1 MVSGN
6 LFVSVILPVKFK
18 EEVLYLLPDSFLHY
32 NSPTAADETCAS
44 TRTTAADE
52 TTSATGTTAA
62 TETTAATGTTA
73 ATETTAAT
81 GTTAANGTAAATG
94 ITAANGASD
103 AAGANA
109 AGGCTVAPGTR
120 VRVHFGKREM
130 IGVVRGFRYADRGE
144 VPLERLGKP
153 LEYKEIDGVVELP
166 AIKREQLEF
175 WQLLADYYLC
185 TVGEV
190 YKAAY
195 PALAVRQESVK
206 SRKSPEL
213 FLERISFFPEGIS
226 QHADGHPEQQHADG
240 HPEQQHAGGHPE
252 LHRADECPEPHHAEG
267 YPEQQHAD
275 EQSEQL
281 HGDGHSAPLGTAP
294 LGTEPQRLPMLSQRQ
309 QGAFDEI
316 RAHFGS
322 GKRPVLLHGAT
333 GSGKTEIYVKLA
345 QEVLAKGKNVLFMVP
360 EIALSK
366 ELESRLKGYFGE
378 RLLLFHSKVTAAQKH
393 FVHSVVLQAEGN
405 SPVVVLGTR
414 SSLFLPFAQ
423 LGLVIVDEE
432 HDPSYKQSDPAPR
445 YNARDAAVLLA
456 SIYGAHLIMG
466 SATPSFESLYN
477 VSIKKY
483 ARVMLPFRYFGAPAP
498 DVEIID
504 TIKARRVGE
513 MKGSFSQKLINAL
526 KENMEQG
533 GQALVFR
540 NRRSYSPMVQCD
552 NCGQIPKCPHC
563 NVSLSYHRYNNTLRC
578 HYCDY
583 TSLFSSRCPQ
593 CSSGEL
599 VARGAGTERVEE
611 ELRELLPLARIERF
625 DADVAESKREEERI
639 ISSFAKG
646 EIDILVGTQ
655 MLSKGFDFEK
665 LSLVAL
671 LQADTVLGMEDFR
684 ADERALQ
691 LFTQLIG
698 RSGRRGIRGKMLIQS
713 AQKNHPIFKI
723 FKLDTLFPDSSA
735 LLDERREFRF
745 APYVRMVKIT
755 LRHRTM
761 EELERLTAAVA
772 AIQVP
777 CLEITGP
784 FVPGLERLRG
794 EWQRAFY
801 VKFARDSRL
810 SHNKRVLMERLEA
823 LNAPNSI
830 VVDVDPY

>member
-32 NSPTAADETCAS
+32 NSPTAANV
-44 TRTTAADE
+44 TAAGE
-52 TTSATGTTAA
+52 YK
-62 TETTAATGTTA
+62 
-73 ATETTAAT
+73 
-81 GTTAANGTAAATG
+81 
-94 ITAANGASD
+94 
-103 AAGANA
+103 
-109 AGGCTVAPGTR
+109 VAPGTR
-120 VRVHFGKREM
+120 VKVHFGKREM

-153 LEYKEIDGVVELP
+153 LEYKEIDGVVVLP

-213 FLERISFFPEGIS
+213 FLERISFSPQGIS
-226 QHADGHPEQQHADG
+226 Q
-240 HPEQQHAGGHPE
+240 
-252 LHRADECPEPHHAEG
+252 
-267 YPEQQHAD
+267 
-275 EQSEQL
+275 
-281 HGDGHSAPLGTAP
+281 
-294 LGTEPQRLPMLSQRQ
+294 QRLPMLSQRQ

-393 FVHSVVLQAEGN
+393 FVHSVVLQAGGN

-456 SIYGAHLIMG
+456 SIYGAHLVMG

-639 ISSFAKG
+639 IGSFAKG

>member
-1 MVSGN
+1 MVSDN

-73 ATETTAAT
+73 ATETAAATETNAENETTAATETAAT
-81 GTTAANGTAAATG
+81 GT
-94 ITAANGASD
+94 TAANGASD
-103 AAGANA
+103 AAGANGA
-109 AGGCTVAPGTR
+109 SDAGGCKVAPGTR

-213 FLERISFFPEGIS
+213 FLERISFSPEGIS
-226 QHADGHPEQQHADG
+226 Q
-240 HPEQQHAGGHPE
+240 
-252 LHRADECPEPHHAEG
+252 
-267 YPEQQHAD
+267 
-275 EQSEQL
+275 
-281 HGDGHSAPLGTAP
+281 
-294 LGTEPQRLPMLSQRQ
+294 QRLPMLSQRQ

-345 QEVLAKGKNVLFMVP
+345 QEVLAKGKNVLYMVP

-393 FVHSVVLQAEGN
+393 FVHSVVLQAGGN

-456 SIYGAHLIMG
+456 SIYGAHLVMG

-611 ELRELLPLARIERF
+611 ELRELLPLARRERF

>member
-32 NSPTAADETCAS
+32 NSPTAA
-44 TRTTAADE
+44 
-52 TTSATGTTAA
+52 
-62 TETTAATGTTA
+62 TE
-73 ATETTAAT
+73 
-81 GTTAANGTAAATG
+81 
-94 ITAANGASD
+94 
-103 AAGANA
+103 NA
-109 AGGCTVAPGTR
+109 AGGCKVAPGTR
-120 VRVHFGKREM
+120 VSVHFGKREM

-144 VPLERLGKP
+144 VPLERLGKT

-175 WQLLADYYLC
+175 WQVLADYYLC

-213 FLERISFFPEGIS
+213 FLERISFSPEGIS
-226 QHADGHPEQQHADG
+226 Q
-240 HPEQQHAGGHPE
+240 
-252 LHRADECPEPHHAEG
+252 
-267 YPEQQHAD
+267 
-275 EQSEQL
+275 
-281 HGDGHSAPLGTAP
+281 
-294 LGTEPQRLPMLSQRQ
+294 QRLPMLSQRQ

-393 FVHSVVLQAEGN
+393 FVHSVVLQAGGN

>member
-32 NSPTAADETCAS
+32 NSPTAANVT
-44 TRTTAADE
+44 
-52 TTSATGTTAA
+52 
-62 TETTAATGTTA
+62 
-73 ATETTAAT
+73 
-81 GTTAANGTAAATG
+81 
-94 ITAANGASD
+94 
-103 AAGANA
+103 A
-109 AGGCTVAPGTR
+109 AGGCKVAPGTR

-153 LEYKEIDGVVELP
+153 LEYKQIDGVVELP

-213 FLERISFFPEGIS
+213 FLERISFSPQGIS
-226 QHADGHPEQQHADG
+226 QRADGHPEQQHADG
-240 HPEQQHAGGHPE
+240 C
-252 LHRADECPEPHHAEG
+252 L
-267 YPEQQHAD
+267 
-275 EQSEQL
+275 
-281 HGDGHSAPLGTAP
+281 
-294 LGTEPQRLPMLSQRQ
+294 EPQRLPMLSQRQ

-393 FVHSVVLQAEGN
+393 FVHSVVLQAGGN

-639 ISSFAKG
+639 IGSFAKG

>member
-18 EEVLYLLPDSFLHY
+18 EEVLYFLPDSFLHY

-52 TTSATGTTAA
+52 TT
-62 TETTAATGTTA
+62 
-73 ATETTAAT
+73 AAT
-81 GTTAANGTAAATG
+81 GTTAANGTAAATETSAANG
-94 ITAANGASD
+94 TTSATGTTAANGASD
-103 AAGANA
+103 AAGVNA
-109 AGGCTVAPGTR
+109 AGGCKVAPGTR

-213 FLERISFFPEGIS
+213 FLERISFSPEGIS
-226 QHADGHPEQQHADG
+226 Q
-240 HPEQQHAGGHPE
+240 
-252 LHRADECPEPHHAEG
+252 
-267 YPEQQHAD
+267 
-275 EQSEQL
+275 QL
-281 HGDGHSAPLGTAP
+281 
-294 LGTEPQRLPMLSQRQ
+294 LPMLSQRQ

-393 FVHSVVLQAEGN
+393 FVHSVVLQAGGN

>member
-32 NSPTAADETCAS
+32 NSPTTADE
-44 TRTTAADE
+44 
-52 TTSATGTTAA
+52 
-62 TETTAATGTTA
+62 
-73 ATETTAAT
+73 
-81 GTTAANGTAAATG
+81 TTAANGTAAATG
-94 ITAANGASD
+94 TTAANGASD
-103 AAGANA
+103 AAGASA
-109 AGGCTVAPGTR
+109 AGEYKVAPGTR

-213 FLERISFFPEGIS
+213 FLERISFSPEGIS
-226 QHADGHPEQQHADG
+226 QHADGHPE
-240 HPEQQHAGGHPE
+240 
-252 LHRADECPEPHHAEG
+252 LHRADECSEPQHAGG
-267 YPEQQHAD
+267 YPEQQCAD

-281 HGDGHSAPLGTAP
+281 HCDGHSAPLGTAP
-294 LGTEPQRLPMLSQRQ
+294 LGTEPQLLPRLSQRQ

-322 GKRPVLLHGAT
+322 GQRPVLLHGAT

-393 FVHSVVLQAEGN
+393 FVHSVVLQAGGN

-456 SIYGAHLIMG
+456 SIYGAHLVMG

-639 ISSFAKG
+639 IGSFAKG

>member
-32 NSPTAADETCAS
+32 NSPTAADET
-44 TRTTAADE
+44 
-52 TTSATGTTAA
+52 
-62 TETTAATGTTA
+62 
-73 ATETTAAT
+73 
-81 GTTAANGTAAATG
+81 TAANGTASETETAATG
-94 ITAANGASD
+94 TTAANGASD
-103 AAGANA
+103 AAGANGASA
-109 AGGCTVAPGTR
+109 AGECTVAPGTR
-120 VRVHFGKREM
+120 VKVHFGKREM

-213 FLERISFFPEGIS
+213 FLERISFSPEGIS
-226 QHADGHPEQQHADG
+226 P
-240 HPEQQHAGGHPE
+240 
-252 LHRADECPEPHHAEG
+252 
-267 YPEQQHAD
+267 
-275 EQSEQL
+275 QL
-281 HGDGHSAPLGTAP
+281 
-294 LGTEPQRLPMLSQRQ
+294 LPRLSQRQ

-393 FVHSVVLQAEGN
+393 FVHSVVLQAGGN

-639 ISSFAKG
+639 IGSFAKG

>member
-32 NSPTAADETCAS
+32 NSPTAA
-44 TRTTAADE
+44 
-52 TTSATGTTAA
+52 
-62 TETTAATGTTA
+62 TE
-73 ATETTAAT
+73 
-81 GTTAANGTAAATG
+81 
-94 ITAANGASD
+94 
-103 AAGANA
+103 NA
-109 AGGCTVAPGTR
+109 AGGCKVAPGTR

-213 FLERISFFPEGIS
+213 FLERISFSPQRIS
-226 QHADGHPEQQHADG
+226 QHADG

-252 LHRADECPEPHHAEG
+252 LHRADECPEPQHAEG
-267 YPEQQHAD
+267 YPEQQCAD

-281 HGDGHSAPLGTAP
+281 HGDGHSAP

-316 RAHFGS
+316 RAHFGA

-393 FVHSVVLQAEGN
+393 FVHSVVLQAGGN

>member
-1 MVSGN
+1 
-6 LFVSVILPVKFK
+6 
-18 EEVLYLLPDSFLHY
+18 
-32 NSPTAADETCAS
+32 
-44 TRTTAADE
+44 
-52 TTSATGTTAA
+52 
-62 TETTAATGTTA
+62 
-73 ATETTAAT
+73 
-81 GTTAANGTAAATG
+81 
-94 ITAANGASD
+94 
-103 AAGANA
+103 
-109 AGGCTVAPGTR
+109 
-120 VRVHFGKREM
+120 
-130 IGVVRGFRYADRGE
+130 
-144 VPLERLGKP
+144 
-153 LEYKEIDGVVELP
+153 
-166 AIKREQLEF
+166 
-175 WQLLADYYLC
+175 
-185 TVGEV
+185 
-190 YKAAY
+190 
-195 PALAVRQESVK
+195 
-206 SRKSPEL
+206 
-213 FLERISFFPEGIS
+213 
-226 QHADGHPEQQHADG
+226 
-240 HPEQQHAGGHPE
+240 
-252 LHRADECPEPHHAEG
+252 
-267 YPEQQHAD
+267 
-275 EQSEQL
+275 
-281 HGDGHSAPLGTAP
+281 
-294 LGTEPQRLPMLSQRQ
+294 MLSQRQ

-393 FVHSVVLQAEGN
+393 FVHSVVLQAGGN

-456 SIYGAHLIMG
+456 SIYGAHLVMG

-483 ARVMLPFRYFGAPAP
+483 ARVMLPCRYFGAPAP

>member
-32 NSPTAADETCAS
+32 NSPTAANVT
-44 TRTTAADE
+44 
-52 TTSATGTTAA
+52 
-62 TETTAATGTTA
+62 
-73 ATETTAAT
+73 
-81 GTTAANGTAAATG
+81 
-94 ITAANGASD
+94 
-103 AAGANA
+103 A

-213 FLERISFFPEGIS
+213 FLERISFSPEGIS
-226 QHADGHPEQQHADG
+226 P
-240 HPEQQHAGGHPE
+240 
-252 LHRADECPEPHHAEG
+252 
-267 YPEQQHAD
+267 
-275 EQSEQL
+275 QL
-281 HGDGHSAPLGTAP
+281 
-294 LGTEPQRLPMLSQRQ
+294 LPRLSQRQ

-393 FVHSVVLQAEGN
+393 FVHSVVLKAGGN

-639 ISSFAKG
+639 IGSFAKG

>member
-94 ITAANGASD
+94 TTAANGASD
-103 AAGANA
+103 AAGANGANA

-153 LEYKEIDGVVELP
+153 LEYKEIDEVVELP

-175 WQLLADYYLC
+175 WQVLADYYLC

-213 FLERISFFPEGIS
+213 FLERISFSPEGIS
-226 QHADGHPEQQHADG
+226 QHAEGHPEQQRADG
-240 HPEQQHAGGHPE
+240 HPEQ
-252 LHRADECPEPHHAEG
+252 HRA
-267 YPEQQHAD
+267 
-275 EQSEQL
+275 
-281 HGDGHSAPLGTAP
+281 DGHSAPLGTAP
-294 LGTEPQRLPMLSQRQ
+294 LGTEPQLLPMLSQRQ

-393 FVHSVVLQAEGN
+393 FVHSVVLQAGGN

-639 ISSFAKG
+639 IGSFAKG

>member
-32 NSPTAADETCAS
+32 NSPAAATETS
-44 TRTTAADE
+44 AANG
-52 TTSATGTTAA
+52 TTSATGT
-62 TETTAATGTTA
+62 
-73 ATETTAAT
+73 
-81 GTTAANGTAAATG
+81 
-94 ITAANGASD
+94 TAANGASD
-103 AAGANA
+103 AAGANGA
-109 AGGCTVAPGTR
+109 SDAGGCKVAPGTR

-144 VPLERLGKP
+144 VPFERLGKP

-175 WQLLADYYLC
+175 WQVLADYYLC

-213 FLERISFFPEGIS
+213 FLERISFSPEGIS
-226 QHADGHPEQQHADG
+226 QHADGHPEQHCVG
-240 HPEQQHAGGHPE
+240 
-252 LHRADECPEPHHAEG
+252 
-267 YPEQQHAD
+267 
-275 EQSEQL
+275 
-281 HGDGHSAPLGTAP
+281 GHSAPLGT
-294 LGTEPQRLPMLSQRQ
+294 EPQLLPMLSQRQ

-393 FVHSVVLQAEGN
+393 FVHSVVLQAGGN

-456 SIYGAHLIMG
+456 SIYGAHLVMG

>member
-32 NSPTAADETCAS
+32 NSPTAA
-44 TRTTAADE
+44 
-52 TTSATGTTAA
+52 
-62 TETTAATGTTA
+62 TE
-73 ATETTAAT
+73 
-81 GTTAANGTAAATG
+81 
-94 ITAANGASD
+94 
-103 AAGANA
+103 NA

-175 WQLLADYYLC
+175 WQVLADYYLC

-213 FLERISFFPEGIS
+213 FLERISFSPEGIS
-226 QHADGHPEQQHADG
+226 QHADGS
-240 HPEQQHAGGHPE
+240 
-252 LHRADECPEPHHAEG
+252 L
-267 YPEQQHAD
+267 
-275 EQSEQL
+275 
-281 HGDGHSAPLGTAP
+281 
-294 LGTEPQRLPMLSQRQ
+294 EPQRLPMLSQRQ

-322 GKRPVLLHGAT
+322 GKRPVLLHGAS

-393 FVHSVVLQAEGN
+393 FVHSVVLQAGGN

-639 ISSFAKG
+639 IGSFAKG

-823 LNAPNSI
+823 FNAPNSI

>member
-18 EEVLYLLPDSFLHY
+18 EEVLYLLPDSFLHS
-32 NSPTAADETCAS
+32 NSS
-44 TRTTAADE
+44 V
-52 TTSATGTTAA
+52 
-62 TETTAATGTTA
+62 
-73 ATETTAAT
+73 AAT

-103 AAGANA
+103 AAGANGA
-109 AGGCTVAPGTR
+109 SDAGGCTVAPGTR

-153 LEYKEIDGVVELP
+153 LEYKEIDGVVQLP

-206 SRKSPEL
+206 SRKSPVL
-213 FLERISFFPEGIS
+213 FLERISFSPLGIS
-226 QHADGHPEQQHADG
+226 QHADGS
-240 HPEQQHAGGHPE
+240 
-252 LHRADECPEPHHAEG
+252 L
-267 YPEQQHAD
+267 
-275 EQSEQL
+275 
-281 HGDGHSAPLGTAP
+281 
-294 LGTEPQRLPMLSQRQ
+294 EPQRLPMLSQRQ

-393 FVHSVVLQAEGN
+393 FVHSVVLQAGGN

-456 SIYGAHLIMG
+456 SIYGAHLVMG

-533 GQALVFR
+533 GQSLVFR

-777 CLEITGP
+777 CMEITGP

>member
-18 EEVLYLLPDSFLHY
+18 EEVLYLLPDSFLHS
-32 NSPTAADETCAS
+32 NSS
-44 TRTTAADE
+44 V
-52 TTSATGTTAA
+52 
-62 TETTAATGTTA
+62 
-73 ATETTAAT
+73 AAT

-103 AAGANA
+103 AAGAKGTSA

-130 IGVVRGFRYADRGE
+130 IGVVRGFRYSDRGE

-153 LEYKEIDGVVELP
+153 LEYKEIDGVVQLP

-206 SRKSPEL
+206 SRKSPVL
-213 FLERISFFPEGIS
+213 FLERISFSPLGIS
-226 QHADGHPEQQHADG
+226 Q
-240 HPEQQHAGGHPE
+240 
-252 LHRADECPEPHHAEG
+252 RADECPEP
-267 YPEQQHAD
+267 
-275 EQSEQL
+275 QL
-281 HGDGHSAPLGTAP
+281 
-294 LGTEPQRLPMLSQRQ
+294 LPRLSQRQ

-393 FVHSVVLQAEGN
+393 FVHSVVLQAGGN

-456 SIYGAHLIMG
+456 SIYGAHLVMG

-639 ISSFAKG
+639 IGSFAKG

>member
-18 EEVLYLLPDSFLHY
+18 EEVLYLLPDSFLHS
-32 NSPTAADETCAS
+32 NS
-44 TRTTAADE
+44 
-52 TTSATGTTAA
+52 SAAA
-62 TETTAATGTTA
+62 TE
-73 ATETTAAT
+73 
-81 GTTAANGTAAATG
+81 
-94 ITAANGASD
+94 
-103 AAGANA
+103 NA
-109 AGGCTVAPGTR
+109 AGGCKVAPGTR

-175 WQLLADYYLC
+175 WQVLADYYLC

-213 FLERISFFPEGIS
+213 FLERISFSPEGIS
-226 QHADGHPEQQHADG
+226 QHADGHPEQHCVG
-240 HPEQQHAGGHPE
+240 
-252 LHRADECPEPHHAEG
+252 
-267 YPEQQHAD
+267 
-275 EQSEQL
+275 
-281 HGDGHSAPLGTAP
+281 GHSAPLGT
-294 LGTEPQRLPMLSQRQ
+294 EPQLLPRLSQRQ

-393 FVHSVVLQAEGN
+393 FVHSVVLQAGGN

>member
-32 NSPTAADETCAS
+32 NSPTAAGECK
-44 TRTTAADE
+44 
-52 TTSATGTTAA
+52 
-62 TETTAATGTTA
+62 
-73 ATETTAAT
+73 
-81 GTTAANGTAAATG
+81 
-94 ITAANGASD
+94 
-103 AAGANA
+103 
-109 AGGCTVAPGTR
+109 VAPGTR

-144 VPLERLGKP
+144 VPLERQGKT
-153 LEYKEIDGVVELP
+153 LEYKEIDGIMELP

-213 FLERISFFPEGIS
+213 FLERISFSPEGIS
-226 QHADGHPEQQHADG
+226 Q
-240 HPEQQHAGGHPE
+240 
-252 LHRADECPEPHHAEG
+252 
-267 YPEQQHAD
+267 
-275 EQSEQL
+275 
-281 HGDGHSAPLGTAP
+281 
-294 LGTEPQRLPMLSQRQ
+294 QRLPMLSQRQ

-366 ELESRLKGYFGE
+366 ELESRLKGYFGD

-393 FVHSVVLQAEGN
+393 FVHSVVLQAGGN

-735 LLDERREFRF
+735 LLDERRDFRF

>member
-32 NSPTAADETCAS
+32 NSPTAADET
-44 TRTTAADE
+44 T
-52 TTSATGTTAA
+52 
-62 TETTAATGTTA
+62 
-73 ATETTAAT
+73 
-81 GTTAANGTAAATG
+81 
-94 ITAANGASD
+94 
-103 AAGANA
+103 
-109 AGGCTVAPGTR
+109 AGGCKVAPGTR

-175 WQLLADYYLC
+175 WQVLADYYLC

-206 SRKSPEL
+206 SRKSPVL
-213 FLERISFFPEGIS
+213 FLERISFSPLGIS
-226 QHADGHPEQQHADG
+226 QRADGHPEQQRADG
-240 HPEQQHAGGHPE
+240 QMGQQHTDGQTGQQC
-252 LHRADECPEPHHAEG
+252 ADGQTGRQHAEG
-267 YPEQQHAD
+267 YPEQQRAD

-281 HGDGHSAPLGTAP
+281 RGDGHSAPLGTAP
-294 LGTEPQRLPMLSQRQ
+294 LGTEPQLLPMLSQRQ

-393 FVHSVVLQAEGN
+393 FVHSVVLQAGGN

-639 ISSFAKG
+639 IGSFAKG

>member
-1 MVSGN
+1 M
-6 LFVSVILPVKFK
+6 SVILPVKFK
-18 EEVLYLLPDSFLHY
+18 EEVLYLLPDSFLHS
-32 NSPTAADETCAS
+32 NSSASATETAAATE
-44 TRTTAADE
+44 TTAE
-52 TTSATGTTAA
+52 N
-62 TETTAATGTTA
+62 ETTAATGTTA
-73 ATETTAAT
+73 ATETTAENE
-81 GTTAANGTAAATG
+81 TTAATE
-94 ITAANGASD
+94 
-103 AAGANA
+103 NA
-109 AGGCTVAPGTR
+109 AGECKVAPGTR

-213 FLERISFFPEGIS
+213 FLERISFSPEGIS
-226 QHADGHPEQQHADG
+226 QHAEGHPEQQRADG
-240 HPEQQHAGGHPE
+240 HPEQ
-252 LHRADECPEPHHAEG
+252 HRA
-267 YPEQQHAD
+267 
-275 EQSEQL
+275 
-281 HGDGHSAPLGTAP
+281 DGHSAPLGTAP
-294 LGTEPQRLPMLSQRQ
+294 LGTEPQLLPMLSQRQ

-345 QEVLAKGKNVLFMVP
+345 QEVLAKGKNVLYMVP

-393 FVHSVVLQAEGN
+393 FVHSVVLQAGGN

-456 SIYGAHLIMG
+456 SIYGAHLVMG

>member
-32 NSPTAADETCAS
+32 NSPTAANG
-44 TRTTAADE
+44 TAAE
-52 TTSATGTTAA
+52 T
-62 TETTAATGTTA
+62 ETAATGT
-73 ATETTAAT
+73 
-81 GTTAANGTAAATG
+81 
-94 ITAANGASD
+94 TAANGASD
-103 AAGANA
+103 AAGANGA
-109 AGGCTVAPGTR
+109 SDAGGCKVAPGTR

-175 WQLLADYYLC
+175 WQVLADYYLC

-213 FLERISFFPEGIS
+213 FLERISFSPEGIS
-226 QHADGHPEQQHADG
+226 Q
-240 HPEQQHAGGHPE
+240 
-252 LHRADECPEPHHAEG
+252 
-267 YPEQQHAD
+267 
-275 EQSEQL
+275 
-281 HGDGHSAPLGTAP
+281 
-294 LGTEPQRLPMLSQRQ
+294 QRLPMLSQRQ

-393 FVHSVVLQAEGN
+393 FVHSVVLQAGGN

-533 GQALVFR
+533 GQAIVFR

-639 ISSFAKG
+639 IGSFAKG

>member
-32 NSPTAADETCAS
+32 NSPTAANVT
-44 TRTTAADE
+44 
-52 TTSATGTTAA
+52 
-62 TETTAATGTTA
+62 
-73 ATETTAAT
+73 
-81 GTTAANGTAAATG
+81 
-94 ITAANGASD
+94 
-103 AAGANA
+103 A

-175 WQLLADYYLC
+175 WQVLADYYLC

-213 FLERISFFPEGIS
+213 FLERISFSPQRIS
-226 QHADGHPEQQHADG
+226 QHADGHPEQQHAG
-240 HPEQQHAGGHPE
+240 GQMGQQHTDGQTGQQC
-252 LHRADECPEPHHAEG
+252 ADG
-267 YPEQQHAD
+267 QTGRQYAD

-281 HGDGHSAPLGTAP
+281 HGDGHSAP

-393 FVHSVVLQAEGN
+393 FVHSVVLQAGGN

-810 SHNKRVLMERLEA
+810 SHNKRVLMERLDA

>member
-18 EEVLYLLPDSFLHY
+18 EEVLYLLPDSFLHS
-32 NSPTAADETCAS
+32 NSSVAATETA
-44 TRTTAADE
+44 
-52 TTSATGTTAA
+52 AA
-62 TETTAATGTTA
+62 TETTAEN
-73 ATETTAAT
+73 ETTAAT

-94 ITAANGASD
+94 TTAANGASD
-103 AAGANA
+103 AAGANGASA
-109 AGGCTVAPGTR
+109 AGGCKVAPGTR

-213 FLERISFFPEGIS
+213 FLERISFSPEGIS
-226 QHADGHPEQQHADG
+226 Q
-240 HPEQQHAGGHPE
+240 
-252 LHRADECPEPHHAEG
+252 
-267 YPEQQHAD
+267 
-275 EQSEQL
+275 
-281 HGDGHSAPLGTAP
+281 
-294 LGTEPQRLPMLSQRQ
+294 QRLPMLSQRQ

-316 RAHFGS
+316 RAHFRS

-345 QEVLAKGKNVLFMVP
+345 QEVLAKGKNVLFLVP

-393 FVHSVVLQAEGN
+393 FVHSVVLQAGGN

-533 GQALVFR
+533 GQSLVFR

-735 LLDERREFRF
+735 LLNERREFRF

>member
-18 EEVLYLLPDSFLHY
+18 EEVLYLLADSFLHY
-32 NSPTAADETCAS
+32 NSPTAANVT
-44 TRTTAADE
+44 
-52 TTSATGTTAA
+52 
-62 TETTAATGTTA
+62 
-73 ATETTAAT
+73 
-81 GTTAANGTAAATG
+81 
-94 ITAANGASD
+94 
-103 AAGANA
+103 A

-175 WQLLADYYLC
+175 WQVLADYYLC

-213 FLERISFFPEGIS
+213 FLERISFSPQRIS
-226 QHADGHPEQQHADG
+226 QHADGHPEQQHAG
-240 HPEQQHAGGHPE
+240 GQMGQQHTDGQTGQQC
-252 LHRADECPEPHHAEG
+252 ADGQTGRQRAEG
-267 YPEQQHAD
+267 YPEQQCAD

-393 FVHSVVLQAEGN
+393 FVHSVVLQAGGN

-483 ARVMLPFRYFGAPAP
+483 AGVMLPFRYFGAPAP

-533 GQALVFR
+533 RQALVFR

-639 ISSFAKG
+639 IGSFAKG

-713 AQKNHPIFKI
+713 AQKDHPIFKI

>member
-32 NSPTAADETCAS
+32 NSPTAA
-44 TRTTAADE
+44 
-52 TTSATGTTAA
+52 
-62 TETTAATGTTA
+62 
-73 ATETTAAT
+73 
-81 GTTAANGTAAATG
+81 
-94 ITAANGASD
+94 
-103 AAGANA
+103 
-109 AGGCTVAPGTR
+109 GGCKVAPGTR

-175 WQLLADYYLC
+175 WQVLADYYLC

-213 FLERISFFPEGIS
+213 FLERISFSPEGIS
-226 QHADGHPEQQHADG
+226 QHAG
-240 HPEQQHAGGHPE
+240 
-252 LHRADECPEPHHAEG
+252 G
-267 YPEQQHAD
+267 YPEQQCAD

-281 HGDGHSAPLGTAP
+281 HGDGHSAPLGTE
-294 LGTEPQRLPMLSQRQ
+294 LQLLPMLSQRQ

-393 FVHSVVLQAEGN
+393 FVHSVVLQAGGN

-533 GQALVFR
+533 GQSLVFR

-639 ISSFAKG
+639 IGSFAKG

>member
-32 NSPTAADETCAS
+32 NSPTAA
-44 TRTTAADE
+44 
-52 TTSATGTTAA
+52 
-62 TETTAATGTTA
+62 
-73 ATETTAAT
+73 
-81 GTTAANGTAAATG
+81 
-94 ITAANGASD
+94 
-103 AAGANA
+103 
-109 AGGCTVAPGTR
+109 GGCKVAPGTR

-175 WQLLADYYLC
+175 WQVLADYYLC

-213 FLERISFFPEGIS
+213 FLERISFSPEGIS
-226 QHADGHPEQQHADG
+226 Q
-240 HPEQQHAGGHPE
+240 
-252 LHRADECPEPHHAEG
+252 RADECPEP
-267 YPEQQHAD
+267 
-275 EQSEQL
+275 QL
-281 HGDGHSAPLGTAP
+281 
-294 LGTEPQRLPMLSQRQ
+294 LPRLSQRQ

-393 FVHSVVLQAEGN
+393 FVHSVVLQAGGN

>member
-32 NSPTAADETCAS
+32 NSPTAANVT
-44 TRTTAADE
+44 
-52 TTSATGTTAA
+52 
-62 TETTAATGTTA
+62 
-73 ATETTAAT
+73 
-81 GTTAANGTAAATG
+81 
-94 ITAANGASD
+94 
-103 AAGANA
+103 A
-109 AGGCTVAPGTR
+109 AGGCKVAPGTR

-153 LEYKEIDGVVELP
+153 LEYKEIDGGVELP

-175 WQLLADYYLC
+175 WQVLADYYLC

-213 FLERISFFPEGIS
+213 FLERISFSPEGIS
-226 QHADGHPEQQHADG
+226 QHAD
-240 HPEQQHAGGHPE
+240 
-252 LHRADECPEPHHAEG
+252 ECPEP
-267 YPEQQHAD
+267 
-275 EQSEQL
+275 QL
-281 HGDGHSAPLGTAP
+281 
-294 LGTEPQRLPMLSQRQ
+294 LPRLSQRQ

-393 FVHSVVLQAEGN
+393 FVHSVVLQAGGN

-639 ISSFAKG
+639 IGSFAKG

>member
-32 NSPTAADETCAS
+32 NSPTAA
-44 TRTTAADE
+44 
-52 TTSATGTTAA
+52 
-62 TETTAATGTTA
+62 
-73 ATETTAAT
+73 
-81 GTTAANGTAAATG
+81 
-94 ITAANGASD
+94 
-103 AAGANA
+103 
-109 AGGCTVAPGTR
+109 GGCKVAPGTR

-175 WQLLADYYLC
+175 WQVLADYYLC

-213 FLERISFFPEGIS
+213 FLERISFSPQGIS
-226 QHADGHPEQQHADG
+226 QHADECPEPQHAEGHPEQQHADG
-240 HPEQQHAGGHPE
+240 H
-252 LHRADECPEPHHAEG
+252 
-267 YPEQQHAD
+267 
-275 EQSEQL
+275 S
-281 HGDGHSAPLGTAP
+281 AP
-294 LGTEPQRLPMLSQRQ
+294 LGTEPQLLPRLSQRQ

-393 FVHSVVLQAEGN
+393 FVHSVVLQAGGN

-639 ISSFAKG
+639 IGSFAKG

>member
-32 NSPTAADETCAS
+32 NSPTAA
-44 TRTTAADE
+44 
-52 TTSATGTTAA
+52 
-62 TETTAATGTTA
+62 TE
-73 ATETTAAT
+73 
-81 GTTAANGTAAATG
+81 
-94 ITAANGASD
+94 
-103 AAGANA
+103 NA
-109 AGGCTVAPGTR
+109 AGGCTLAPGTR

-175 WQLLADYYLC
+175 WQVLADYYLC

-206 SRKSPEL
+206 SRKSPVL
-213 FLERISFFPEGIS
+213 FLERISFSPQGIS
-226 QHADGHPEQQHADG
+226 QRADGHPEQQHADG
-240 HPEQQHAGGHPE
+240 C
-252 LHRADECPEPHHAEG
+252 L
-267 YPEQQHAD
+267 
-275 EQSEQL
+275 
-281 HGDGHSAPLGTAP
+281 
-294 LGTEPQRLPMLSQRQ
+294 EPQRLPMLSQRQ

-393 FVHSVVLQAEGN
+393 FVHSVVLQAGGN

>member
-1 MVSGN
+1 MMSGN

-18 EEVLYLLPDSFLHY
+18 EEVLYLLPDSFLHS
-32 NSPTAADETCAS
+32 NSS
-44 TRTTAADE
+44 V
-52 TTSATGTTAA
+52 AA
-62 TETTAATGTTA
+62 TETAAA
-73 ATETTAAT
+73 I
-81 GTTAANGTAAATG
+81 GTAAATETAAATG
-94 ITAANGASD
+94 TTAANGASD
-103 AAGANA
+103 AAGANGASA

-213 FLERISFFPEGIS
+213 FLERISFSPEGIS
-226 QHADGHPEQQHADG
+226 QHADGHPEQ
-240 HPEQQHAGGHPE
+240 
-252 LHRADECPEPHHAEG
+252 HRA
-267 YPEQQHAD
+267 
-275 EQSEQL
+275 
-281 HGDGHSAPLGTAP
+281 DGHSAPLGT
-294 LGTEPQRLPMLSQRQ
+294 EPQLLPMLSQRQ

-393 FVHSVVLQAEGN
+393 FVHSVVLQAGGN

-445 YNARDAAVLLA
+445 YNARDAAVLLT

-671 LQADTVLGMEDFR
+671 LQADTILGMEDFR

-810 SHNKRVLMERLEA
+810 SHNKRVLMERLDA

>member
-1 MVSGN
+1 MVSDN

-32 NSPTAADETCAS
+32 NSPTAADVT
-44 TRTTAADE
+44 
-52 TTSATGTTAA
+52 
-62 TETTAATGTTA
+62 
-73 ATETTAAT
+73 
-81 GTTAANGTAAATG
+81 
-94 ITAANGASD
+94 
-103 AAGANA
+103 A
-109 AGGCTVAPGTR
+109 AGGCKVAPGTR
-120 VRVHFGKREM
+120 VSVHFGKREM

-213 FLERISFFPEGIS
+213 FLERISFSPEGIS
-226 QHADGHPEQQHADG
+226 
-240 HPEQQHAGGHPE
+240 QHAGGHPE
-252 LHRADECPEPHHAEG
+252 LHRADECPEPHHADG
-267 YPEQQHAD
+267 HPEQQCAD

-393 FVHSVVLQAEGN
+393 FVHSVVLQAGGN

>member
-32 NSPTAADETCAS
+32 NSPTAA
-44 TRTTAADE
+44 
-52 TTSATGTTAA
+52 
-62 TETTAATGTTA
+62 TE
-73 ATETTAAT
+73 
-81 GTTAANGTAAATG
+81 
-94 ITAANGASD
+94 
-103 AAGANA
+103 NA

-120 VRVHFGKREM
+120 VKVHFGKREM

-175 WQLLADYYLC
+175 WQVLADYYLC

-213 FLERISFFPEGIS
+213 FLERISFSPEGIS
-226 QHADGHPEQQHADG
+226 QHAGGQPEQHCV
-240 HPEQQHAGGHPE
+240 GGH
-252 LHRADECPEPHHAEG
+252 
-267 YPEQQHAD
+267 
-275 EQSEQL
+275 S
-281 HGDGHSAPLGTAP
+281 AP

-393 FVHSVVLQAEGN
+393 FVHSVVLQAGGN

-456 SIYGAHLIMG
+456 SIYGAHLVMG

-639 ISSFAKG
+639 IGSFAKG

>member
-32 NSPTAADETCAS
+32 NSPTAADET
-44 TRTTAADE
+44 
-52 TTSATGTTAA
+52 
-62 TETTAATGTTA
+62 
-73 ATETTAAT
+73 
-81 GTTAANGTAAATG
+81 TAANGTAAATG
-94 ITAANGASD
+94 TTAANGASD
-103 AAGANA
+103 VAGASA
-109 AGGCTVAPGTR
+109 AGGCKVAPGTR

-144 VPLERLGKP
+144 VPLERLGKS
-153 LEYKEIDGVVELP
+153 LEYKEIDGVVGLP

-213 FLERISFFPEGIS
+213 FLERISFSPLGIS
-226 QHADGHPEQQHADG
+226 Q
-240 HPEQQHAGGHPE
+240 
-252 LHRADECPEPHHAEG
+252 RADECPEP
-267 YPEQQHAD
+267 
-275 EQSEQL
+275 QL
-281 HGDGHSAPLGTAP
+281 
-294 LGTEPQRLPMLSQRQ
+294 LPRLSQRQ

-393 FVHSVVLQAEGN
+393 FVHSVVLQAGGN

-526 KENMEQG
+526 KENTEQG

>member
-32 NSPTAADETCAS
+32 NSPTAA
-44 TRTTAADE
+44 
-52 TTSATGTTAA
+52 
-62 TETTAATGTTA
+62 TE
-73 ATETTAAT
+73 
-81 GTTAANGTAAATG
+81 
-94 ITAANGASD
+94 
-103 AAGANA
+103 NA
-109 AGGCTVAPGTR
+109 AGGCKVAPGTR

-175 WQLLADYYLC
+175 WQVLADYYLC

-206 SRKSPEL
+206 SRKSPVL
-213 FLERISFFPEGIS
+213 FLERISFSPEGIL
-226 QHADGHPEQQHADG
+226 QHAEGHPEQQHAD
-240 HPEQQHAGGHPE
+240 
-252 LHRADECPEPHHAEG
+252 ECPEP
-267 YPEQQHAD
+267 QI
-275 EQSEQL
+275 
-281 HGDGHSAPLGTAP
+281 
-294 LGTEPQRLPMLSQRQ
+294 LPRLSQRQ

-393 FVHSVVLQAEGN
+393 FVHSVVLQAGGN

-456 SIYGAHLIMG
+456 FIYGAHLVMG

-483 ARVMLPFRYFGAPAP
+483 ERVMLPFRYFGAPAP

-639 ISSFAKG
+639 IGSFAKG

>member
-32 NSPTAADETCAS
+32 NSPTAADETFAS

-73 ATETTAAT
+73 ANGTTAAT

-103 AAGANA
+103 AAGANGAIA
-109 AGGCTVAPGTR
+109 AGGCKVAPGTR

-175 WQLLADYYLC
+175 WQVLADYYLC

-213 FLERISFFPEGIS
+213 FLERISFSPQGIS
-226 QHADGHPEQQHADG
+226 QHADGHPEQHCVG
-240 HPEQQHAGGHPE
+240 
-252 LHRADECPEPHHAEG
+252 
-267 YPEQQHAD
+267 
-275 EQSEQL
+275 
-281 HGDGHSAPLGTAP
+281 GHSAPLGT
-294 LGTEPQRLPMLSQRQ
+294 EPQLLPMLSQRQ

-393 FVHSVVLQAEGN
+393 FVHSVVLQAGGN

-639 ISSFAKG
+639 IGSFAKG

>member
-32 NSPTAADETCAS
+32 NSPTAA
-44 TRTTAADE
+44 
-52 TTSATGTTAA
+52 
-62 TETTAATGTTA
+62 TE
-73 ATETTAAT
+73 
-81 GTTAANGTAAATG
+81 
-94 ITAANGASD
+94 
-103 AAGANA
+103 NA
-109 AGGCTVAPGTR
+109 AGGGKVAPGTR
-120 VRVHFGKREM
+120 VSVHFGKREM

-153 LEYKEIDGVVELP
+153 LEYKEIDGVVVLP

-213 FLERISFFPEGIS
+213 FLERISFSFEGSS
-226 QHADGHPEQQHADG
+226 QYAEGHPEQ
-240 HPEQQHAGGHPE
+240 
-252 LHRADECPEPHHAEG
+252 HRA
-267 YPEQQHAD
+267 
-275 EQSEQL
+275 
-281 HGDGHSAPLGTAP
+281 DGHSAPLGT
-294 LGTEPQRLPMLSQRQ
+294 EPQLLPRLSQRQ

-393 FVHSVVLQAEGN
+393 FVHSVVLQAGGN

-456 SIYGAHLIMG
+456 SIYGAHLVMG

-639 ISSFAKG
+639 IGSFAKG

-713 AQKNHPIFKI
+713 AQKNHPIFNI

>member
-18 EEVLYLLPDSFLHY
+18 PEGLYLLPDSFLHS
-32 NSPTAADETCAS
+32 NSSAAADETCAS

-73 ATETTAAT
+73 ANGTAAATETS
-81 GTTAANGTAAATG
+81 AANGTTAATG

-103 AAGANA
+103 AAGAKGASA
-109 AGGCTVAPGTR
+109 AGGYKVAPGTR

-175 WQLLADYYLC
+175 WQVLADYYLC

-213 FLERISFFPEGIS
+213 FLERISFSFEGSS
-226 QHADGHPEQQHADG
+226 Q
-240 HPEQQHAGGHPE
+240 
-252 LHRADECPEPHHAEG
+252 
-267 YPEQQHAD
+267 
-275 EQSEQL
+275 
-281 HGDGHSAPLGTAP
+281 
-294 LGTEPQRLPMLSQRQ
+294 QRLPMLSQRQ

-393 FVHSVVLQAEGN
+393 FVHSVVLQAGGN

>member
-52 TTSATGTTAA
+52 TTSATGTAAA
-62 TETTAATGTTA
+62 TETS
-73 ATETTAAT
+73 
-81 GTTAANGTAAATG
+81 AANGTAAATG

-103 AAGANA
+103 AAGANGA
-109 AGGCTVAPGTR
+109 SDAGGCTVAPGTR

-213 FLERISFFPEGIS
+213 FLERISFSPEGLL
-226 QHADGHPEQQHADG
+226 QHADGHPEQQ
-240 HPEQQHAGGHPE
+240 
-252 LHRADECPEPHHAEG
+252 L
-267 YPEQQHAD
+267 
-275 EQSEQL
+275 
-281 HGDGHSAPLGTAP
+281 
-294 LGTEPQRLPMLSQRQ
+294 LPRLSQRQ

-393 FVHSVVLQAEGN
+393 FVHSVVLQAGGN

>member
-32 NSPTAADETCAS
+32 NSPTAA
-44 TRTTAADE
+44 
-52 TTSATGTTAA
+52 
-62 TETTAATGTTA
+62 TE
-73 ATETTAAT
+73 
-81 GTTAANGTAAATG
+81 
-94 ITAANGASD
+94 
-103 AAGANA
+103 NA

-120 VRVHFGKREM
+120 VKVHFGKREM

-213 FLERISFFPEGIS
+213 FLERISFSPEGIS
-226 QHADGHPEQQHADG
+226 Q
-240 HPEQQHAGGHPE
+240 
-252 LHRADECPEPHHAEG
+252 
-267 YPEQQHAD
+267 
-275 EQSEQL
+275 
-281 HGDGHSAPLGTAP
+281 
-294 LGTEPQRLPMLSQRQ
+294 QRLPMLSQRQ

-393 FVHSVVLQAEGN
+393 FVHSVVLQAGGN

-639 ISSFAKG
+639 IGSFAKG

>member
-32 NSPTAADETCAS
+32 NSPTAADET
-44 TRTTAADE
+44 
-52 TTSATGTTAA
+52 
-62 TETTAATGTTA
+62 
-73 ATETTAAT
+73 
-81 GTTAANGTAAATG
+81 TAANGTASETETAAATG

-103 AAGANA
+103 AAGANGA
-109 AGGCTVAPGTR
+109 SNAGGCKVAPGTR

-175 WQLLADYYLC
+175 WQVLADYYLC

-213 FLERISFFPEGIS
+213 FLERISFSPEGIS
-226 QHADGHPEQQHADG
+226 Q
-240 HPEQQHAGGHPE
+240 
-252 LHRADECPEPHHAEG
+252 R
-267 YPEQQHAD
+267 AD

-281 HGDGHSAPLGTAP
+281 HGDGHSAPLGT
-294 LGTEPQRLPMLSQRQ
+294 EPQLLPRLSQRQ

-393 FVHSVVLQAEGN
+393 FVHSVVLQAGGN